1 MRVALLGS
9 SGLLGSAF
17 QEKFSGWPEW
27 DVVSLSRSQS
37 PHSAS
42 HVRFGSLEE
51 AIDAIRNGHFD
62 LAINCIA
69 LASHEGCEEDVE
81 QAFAVNAEF
90 PGELAAACAQAGVR
104 LVHISTDAVFD
115 GPHSEPFTEVD
126 IPRPLSAYGRSK
138 LEGENQVLGEQ
149 PDALV
154 VRTNF
159 FSWSVSGRN
168 GVLDFFLNA
177 LTQGR
182 EVPGFTDYVTSSIY
196 AGDLADSLRDL
207 LTLDYSGIVH
217 IVSSSAVSK
226 FEFGNLV
233 AEVFGLRA
241 DLIWKSSLAS
251 QTGLTHRAPDLSLS
265 PALIESIL
273 LRSMPSTKEGITR
286 ASEDSAAF
294 KRFWAQT

>member
-17 QEKFSGWPEW
+17 QEKFAGWPEW
-27 DVVSLSRSQS
+27 DVVTLSRSQS

-42 HVRFGSLEE
+42 HVQFESLGE
-51 AIDAIRNGHFD
+51 AINVTRSGHFD

-81 QAFAVNAEF
+81 TAYAVNAEF
-90 PGELAAACAQAGVR
+90 PGKLAAACAQAGVR
-104 LVHISTDAVFD
+104 LIHISTDAVFD
-115 GPHSEPFTEVD
+115 GPHSEPFTELD
-126 IPRPLSAYGRSK
+126 IPLPLSAYGRSK

-196 AGDLADSLRDL
+196 AGDLANSLRDL
-207 LTLDYSGIVH
+207 VTLDYSGILH
-217 IVSSSAVSK
+217 IVSTSAVSK

-241 DLIWKSSLAS
+241 DLIWESSLAS
-251 QTGLTHRAPDLSLS
+251 QTALTHRAPDLSLS

-273 LRSMPSTKEGITR
+273 LRSMPSTKEGLIR
-286 ASEDSAAF
+286 ASEDSVAF
-294 KRFWAQT
+294 KRYWAQT

>member
-1 MRVALLGS
+1 MGRAI
-9 SGLLGSAF
+9 
-17 QEKFSGWPEW
+17 QEKFAEW
-27 DVVSLSRSQS
+27 SERDVVTLSRIQS
-37 PHSAS
+37 PQSAS
-42 HVRFGSLEE
+42 HVQFESLEE
-51 AIDAIRNGHFD
+51 AIDVTRSGHFD

-81 QAFAVNAEF
+81 KAFAVNAEF
-90 PGELAAACAQAGVR
+90 PGKLAAACAQAGAR
-104 LVHISTDAVFD
+104 LIHISTDAVFD
-115 GPHSEPFTEVD
+115 GPHSEPFTELDV
-126 IPRPLSAYGRSK
+126 PLPLSAYGRSK

-207 LTLDYSGIVH
+207 LMHDYSGIVH

-241 DLIWKSSLAS
+241 DLIWESSLAT

-265 PALIESIL
+265 PEL
-273 LRSMPSTKEGITR
+273 LEKVLGRKMASTRGGIVR
-286 ASEDSAAF
+286 AKAEKAAF
-294 KRFWAQT
+294 GDFWRTR

>member
-1 MRVALLGS
+1 MRVAVLGS
-9 SGLLGSAF
+9 SGLLGGFFEYSF
-17 QEKFSGWPEW
+17 DHCFGWE
-27 DVVSLSRSQS
+27 VTTLSRSHNGKNARHTVIS
-37 PHSAS
+37 SLADALEI
-42 HVRFGSLEE
+42 VRQGSF
-51 AIDAIRNGHFD
+51 NVV
-62 LAINCIA
+62 INCVA
-69 LASHEGCEEDVE
+69 MASHEGCENDVE

-90 PGELAAACAQAGVR
+90 PGKLAAACAEAGVR
-104 LVHISTDAVFD
+104 LIHISTDAVFD

-126 IPRPLSAYGRSK
+126 IARPFSAYGRSK

-149 PDALV
+149 PNALV

-168 GVLDFFLNA
+168 GVLDFFHNA

-207 LTLDYSGIVH
+207 VMLDYSGIVH

-241 DLIWKSSLAS
+241 NLIWKSSLGS

-265 PALIESIL
+265 PALVESIL
-273 LRSMPSTKEGITR
+273 LRSMPSTKEGLTR
-286 ASEDSAAF
+286 ANEDSVAF
-294 KRFWAQT
+294 KRYWTQA

>member
-1 MRVALLGS
+1 MRIALLGS

-17 QEKFSGWPEW
+17 QEKFAGWPEW
-27 DVVSLSRSQS
+27 DVVTLSRSQS

-42 HVRFGSLEE
+42 HVQFESLGE
-51 AIDAIRNGHFD
+51 AIDAIRKGHFD

-69 LASHEGCEEDVE
+69 LTSHEGCEEDVE

-90 PGELAAACAQAGVR
+90 PGELAAACTQAGVR
-104 LVHISTDAVFD
+104 LVHISTDAVFH

-177 LTQGR
+177 LTQAR

-207 LTLDYSGIVH
+207 VRLHHSGIIH
-217 IVSSSAVSK
+217 MVSSSAVSK

-241 DLIWKSSLAS
+241 DLIRKASLTS

-265 PALIESIL
+265 PEL
-273 LRSMPSTKEGITR
+273 LEKVLGRKMASARDGIVR
-286 ASEDSAAF
+286 AKGEKAAF
-294 KRFWAQT
+294 GDFWRTP

>member
-17 QEKFSGWPEW
+17 QEKFAGWPEW
-27 DVVSLSRSQS
+27 DVVTLSRSQS

-138 LEGENQVLGEQ
+138 LEGENQVLAEQ
-149 PDALV
+149 SDALV

-168 GVLDFFLNA
+168 GVLDFFVNA

-207 LTLDYSGIVH
+207 VLLNYSGIIH
-217 IVSSSAVSK
+217 MVSSSAVSK

-233 AEVFGLRA
+233 AEIFGLRA
-241 DLIWKSSLAS
+241 ERIRKSSLTS

-265 PALIESIL
+265 PKL
-273 LRSMPSTKEGITR
+273 LEKVLGREIASTRDGIVR
-286 ASEDSAAF
+286 AKAEKAAF
-294 KRFWAQT
+294 GDFWKTP